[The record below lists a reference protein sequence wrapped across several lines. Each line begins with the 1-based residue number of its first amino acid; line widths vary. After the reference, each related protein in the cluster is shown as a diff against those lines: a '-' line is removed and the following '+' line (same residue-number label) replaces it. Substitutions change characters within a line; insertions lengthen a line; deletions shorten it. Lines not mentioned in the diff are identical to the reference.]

1 MAKQKVS
8 IGPWSGGLNLR
19 ADDTLVRDNELIS
32 ATNVV
37 VRSDGTVVNRPGFQ
51 TKTTADIGVSPLR
64 AASGADKG
72 ERLDVLGIVN
82 DSTFLVG
89 RASWSVTNLRWETNA
104 IYKGTI
110 STNNQSQ
117 TITWGDTS
125 YTGTNVY
132 VVKVI
137 DYINDVYLIPSS
149 TVPTMYKAT
158 GQAVTLNFITLTAVT
173 LPAGLLFNPGGQTV
187 VGQTPSVG
195 LAFIW
200 KDRLFIC
207 NTDRVYYSQATN
219 FSVWDY
225 SPGLGG
231 FFDVG
236 ADASNDLNYITS
248 VVLSGDSLHIFK
260 TMGTYGFTFQTDP
273 GTDGY
278 LRVINQVQGAYSAV
292 TWRNRIFTV
301 DSKSVYEYTA
311 GQFIDIA
318 NKLDLV
324 NNNVGYGTF
333 TQSNSILN
341 SLHVVNDFLVLG
353 PLIAENIPWGFSGR
367 YYAMNLNN
375 GAWVKW
381 DAFGGYF
388 HYLPPGETDTLTVPG
403 FAGTVANT
411 QNQYYYFGTGE
422 RGTAL
427 VFMNFN
433 ESSPYITDGRVG
445 EANAERLPR
454 YYFETKRYTF
464 NNDVAFKKVYRVQFD
479 RGLGIDDDNVTPADT
494 YGGFGVKYTVPS
506 DLLVSSSE
514 AHSIQTILADHFG
527 NMAGSTFRCLSFS
540 LFYEY
545 GIIKQQTHTVSALA
559 AQQYKFKINGMFVYV
574 DERADF
580 DSVSQL
586 ATT

>member
-1 MAKQKVS
+1 MAKQKVA
-8 IGPWSGGLNLR
+8 IGPWPGGINLR
-19 ADDTLVRDNELIS
+19 SDVKLVRDNELIS
-32 ATNVV
+32 ALNVV
-37 VRSDGTVVNRPGFQ
+37 VRSDGAVTNRPGFQ
-51 TKTTADIGVSPLR
+51 TKTSVDIGFTALR
-64 AASGADKG
+64 AAAGGDKG
-72 ERLDVLGIVN
+72 ERLDVLGIVG

-89 RASWSVTNLRWETNA
+89 RASWSVANSRWETNA

-110 STNNQSQ
+110 ATDNQSQ
-117 TITWGDTS
+117 TITWANTS
-125 YTGTNVY
+125 YSGTNAY
-132 VVKVI
+132 IVKAI

-149 TVPTMYKAT
+149 TVPTMYKAV
-158 GQAVTLNFITLTAVT
+158 GQAVTLNFLTLTAVPV
-173 LPAGLLFNPGGQTV
+173 PAGLLFNPGGQTV
-187 VGQTPSVG
+187 VGLTPSTG

-236 ADASNDLNYITS
+236 ADASNDLNFITS

-260 TMGTYGFTFQTDP
+260 TMGTYGFTFQADP

-278 LRVINQVQGAYSAV
+278 LRVVNQIQGAYSAV

-318 NKLDLV
+318 NKLDV
-324 NNNVGYGTF
+324 INNNLGYGMF
-333 TQSNSILN
+333 TSANDILN
-341 SLHVVNDFLVLG
+341 SLHIISDFLVVG
-353 PLIAENIPWGFSGR
+353 PLISTTAPVFSGR

-375 GAWVKW
+375 GAWTLW
-381 DAFGGYF
+381 DAFGGAF
-388 HYLPPGETDTLTVPG
+388 HYNPPGETDTLVVPG

-411 QNQYYYFGTGE
+411 QNQYHYLGTGE
-422 RGTAL
+422 RGTSL

-433 ESSPYITDGRVG
+433 ELSPYITDGRVG
-445 EANAERLPR
+445 VANAERIPR
-454 YYFETKRYTF
+454 YYFETKRF
-464 NNDVAFKKVYRVQFD
+464 SFGSDVAFKKVYRIQFD
-479 RGLGIDDDNVTPADT
+479 RGLGIDDDDYTSADK
-494 YGGFGVKYTVPS
+494 YGGFGANYTIPS
-506 DLLVSSSE
+506 DLLNSS
-514 AHSIQTILADHFG
+514 AAAQTIQTILADHFG
-527 NMAGSTFRCLSFS
+527 NMTGSTFRCLAFS
-540 LFYEY
+540 LFYEF
-545 GIIKQQTHTVSALA
+545 GFIKQQTHTVSALA